1 MEMRKYHG
9 WTNGRTDR
17 LTGVGARDTCVSKNH
32 SKREGMEEDLK
43 NWEEFVEVCQIS
55 QSVTAA
61 LFQLIERQGWRMDTI
76 WNGDVD
82 DGDV

>member
-55 QSVTAA
+55 QSITAA
-61 LFQLIERQGWRMDTI
+61 LFQLIERQGVE
-76 WNGDVD
+76 NGHYMEW
-82 DGDV
+82 